1 MKITILLK
9 SRPSSVKARRA
20 LQVTADMMSQG
31 HAVNLYLLQDAVHLI
46 RPNSND
52 TAFIEFSRLVDEGL
66 KAGFLIQDATLRG
79 MEVESVKPEILRGTY
94 ETLLNLM
101 ESSDRVIGLL

>member
-9 SRPSSVKARRA
+9 SRPSSVKAHRA
-20 LQVTADMMSQG
+20 LQVTADMMTQG
-31 HAVNLYLLQDAVHLI
+31 NAVNLFLLQDAVHLTN
-46 RPNSND
+46 PNLNN
-52 TAFIEFSRLVDEGL
+52 TAFIEFSRLLDEGL

-79 MEVESVKPEILRGTY
+79 MDVESVKPEISGGTY
-94 ETLLNLM
+94 ETLLNFM